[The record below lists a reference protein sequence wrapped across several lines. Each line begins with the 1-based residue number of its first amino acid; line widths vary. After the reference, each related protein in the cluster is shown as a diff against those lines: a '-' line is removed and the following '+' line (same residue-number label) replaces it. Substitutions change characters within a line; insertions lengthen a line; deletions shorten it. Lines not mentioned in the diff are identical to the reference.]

1 MGVRRI
7 VLEASDEELA
17 EFWSQLTEE
26 ERTNVSQE
34 LGLRVL
40 HALLKELSATEVMKM
55 KERCL
60 VSLVAQ
66 GGGQ

>member
-1 MGVRRI
+1 MAIRRI
-7 VLEASDEELA
+7 VLEADPEVLA
-17 EFWSQLTEE
+17 ERGLRLSDAEHDEVAL
-26 ERTNVSQE
+26 E

-40 HALLKELSATEVMKM
+40 QALNSDVGAAEMIAL